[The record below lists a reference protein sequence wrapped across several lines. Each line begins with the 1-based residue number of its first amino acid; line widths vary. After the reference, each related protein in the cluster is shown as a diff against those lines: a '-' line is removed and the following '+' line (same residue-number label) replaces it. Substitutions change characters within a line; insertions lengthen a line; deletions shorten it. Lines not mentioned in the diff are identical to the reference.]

1 MGSGSDNGRVR
12 VLVVAAARLYRDGI
26 AHALTAQD
34 RFEVT
39 GTAPA
44 APEAF
49 AVLAS
54 GTPDVALV
62 DLGLPGSLELV
73 REMRRARPECQ
84 IVALSVPEAEKDIIA
99 CAEAGVAGLVPL
111 EASLADL
118 EALLDS
124 VARGE
129 SLCSPR
135 TVAALLRR
143 VATLA
148 DRQDGAVGVGLT
160 PRQCQIME
168 LVERGLSNKEIAA
181 ELQIELPTVKN
192 RVHNILERMRVGRR
206 ADAAAQFRRA
216 AHTDPVGRHDA
227 RSDDNA
233 VDDRPARP
241 SLTSPRDADVL

>member
-26 AHALTAQD
+26 AQALTAQD
-34 RFEVT
+34 RFEVA

-44 APEAF
+44 ATEAF

-54 GTPDVALV
+54 TTADVALV

-73 REMRRARPECQ
+73 REMRRARPDCK
-84 IVALSVPEAEKDIIA
+84 IVALSVPETEDDIIA

-111 EASLADL
+111 EASLDDL
-118 EALLDS
+118 EAQLDS

-129 SLCSPR
+129 TLCSPR

-148 DRQDGAVGVGLT
+148 DGHDGVGGVGLT
-160 PRQCQIME
+160 RRQRQIME
-168 LVERGLSNKEIAA
+168 LVERGLSNKEIAS

-192 RVHNILERMRVGRR
+192 HVHNILEKMQVGRR
-206 ADAAAQFRRA
+206 SDAAARYRQA
-216 AHTDPVGRHDA
+216 ARA
-227 RSDDNA
+227 RSP
-233 VDDRPARP
+233 DR
-241 SLTSPRDADVL
+241 